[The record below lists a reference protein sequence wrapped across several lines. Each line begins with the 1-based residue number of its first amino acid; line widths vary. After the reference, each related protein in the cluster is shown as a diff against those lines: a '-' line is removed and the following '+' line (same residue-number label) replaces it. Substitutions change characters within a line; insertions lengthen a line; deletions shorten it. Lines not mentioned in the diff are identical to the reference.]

1 MQMLWWH
8 WIVIGFALCLAELA
22 LPALVLVWLGI
33 SALALG
39 LLLLVFPFSLTLQ
52 LFIWAASSAGLTYL
66 WLVVFKRTPAD
77 SRAGSSG
84 EIIGETG
91 LLVKDAGPFLKG
103 ELIFQRPILGAD
115 RWQCIAETH
124 LRAGARVK
132 VVAVE
137 GSVLKIEAS

>member
-1 MQMLWWH
+1 MFNKEC
-8 WIVIGFALCLAELA
+8 FAKNVFVKSIKSEITRLLASDQKQ
-22 LPALVLVWLGI
+22 VN
-33 SALALG
+33 SK
-39 LLLLVFPFSLTLQ
+39 LLLVFPFSLTLQ

-84 EIIGETG
+84 EMIGETG

-137 GSVLKIEAS
+137 GSVLKIDAG